1 MRRRCREGKRPG
13 RSGLFSYAAAGVPEK
28 PAMRKPGGRLPC
40 GGGGHGRKHLSGAG
54 LRCSGAAGI
63 GGRELPGGIS
73 PRGVRGREKRMVM
86 PGERIAAVGSRD
98 RGAAELRGGAYFSE
112 GRRSVRLRGAF
123 CRPRGKTCCG
133 AGRTFEKGKNA
144 PGLPCA
150 AGRGAGLRVRAGE
163 SHAGRTGRT
172 RGAAEG
178 LAGRG
183 GTSPGKP
190 ALRAAAPAGRGRLH
204 AGRLCGSGARAF
216 PA

>member
-13 RSGLFSYAAAGVPEK
+13 CSGLFSYAAAGVPEK

-86 PGERIAAVGSRD
+86 PGKGLPPWGAVTGARRNFGAERIFRKGEGAFACAEPFAD
-98 RGAAELRGGAYFSE
+98 RGEKRVAVRE
-112 GRRSVRLRGAF
+112 GL
-123 CRPRGKTCCG
+123 
-133 AGRTFEKGKNA
+133 EKGKNA

-163 SHAGRTGRT
+163 SHAGRTGRK